1 MTVLELIRDN
11 NNVTVNI
18 HKDPRQIDIEVWR
31 GLTDAQIK
39 QLSDSIENADDFVR
53 WHQHGL
59 YQSFWTV
66 EVVKP

>member
-1 MTVLELIRDN
+1 
-11 NNVTVNI
+11 
-18 HKDPRQIDIEVWR
+18 VWR

-39 QLSDSIENADDFVR
+39 QLSDSIENADDFVK

-66 EVVKP
+66 EVTWK